1 MRAEQAGPGI
11 PPPGL
16 ITRVAYGFGQVA
28 EGAKTVGF
36 DTFLLFYYNQVL
48 GLPGSLAGAAILCA
62 LCVDAVTDPLVGSV
76 SDGLRSR
83 LGRRHPFMYGS
94 ALPMALC
101 FVMLFNPPALGAAG
115 TFAWLLVFA
124 VGVRVSM
131 TFYSVP
137 SNAMLAELTMDYDGR
152 TGIAS
157 LRTLFFWLGSLL
169 VGQLGYLFFFAP
181 SERFA
186 DGRFDASAY
195 GDFGWTCGA
204 LILLAI
210 LVCSAGTHHRIGTL
224 PRGTPAAWRGLRRLV
239 GDFSGALG
247 NRSYRM
253 LATGALF
260 ASVAAGFTSA
270 AGLYIN
276 TFYWG
281 FSTQQISLLLFSLF
295 AAVGIATV
303 VARPISARF
312 EKRRSALWLSVFATF
327 IGPFAI
333 GARLLGIMPENGDP
347 LLLWLVLG
355 HTLVLMTSVVTIQI
369 LVISMVADAVDITA
383 LRTGRRQEGVFFSV
397 LTFIAKASSGIGGF
411 IAGVMLDLIAFPR
424 TVDPAAMDPA
434 KAQQLGLAT
443 IPVLIVLYTLLCL
456 FLSGYRI
463 SRAEHRRATAE
474 LARAP

>member
-1 MRAEQAGPGI
+1 MRTETARSDFR
-11 PPPGL
+11 PPGL
-16 ITRVAYGFGQVA
+16 FTRIAYGIGQMA
-28 EGAKTVGF
+28 EGTKTVGF

-48 GLPGSLAGAAILCA
+48 GLPGSLAGTAILCA

-76 SDGLRSR
+76 SDGARSR
-83 LGRRHPFMYGS
+83 FGRRHPFMYAS
-94 ALPMALC
+94 ALPMAFC
-101 FVMLFNPPALGAAG
+101 FIMLFNPPSLSAAG
-115 TFAWLLVFA
+115 TFAWLLTFA

-131 TFYSVP
+131 TLYSVP
-137 SNAMLAELTMDYDGR
+137 SNAMLAELTTDYDER

-169 VGQLGYLFFFAP
+169 VGLLGYLFFFAP
-181 SERFA
+181 SDRFA

-204 LILLAI
+204 LIVLAI
-210 LVCSAGTHHRIGTL
+210 LVCSVGTHHRIATL
-224 PRGTPAAWRGLRRLV
+224 PQGAPATRKGLRRLV
-239 GDFSGALG
+239 GDFNSALG

-253 LATGALF
+253 LTIGALF
-260 ASVAAGFTSA
+260 ASIAAGFTSA

-276 TFYWG
+276 TFFWG

-303 VARPISARF
+303 VARPISSKF
-312 EKRRSALWLSVFATF
+312 EKRNSALWLSVFATF

-333 GARLLGIMPENGDP
+333 GARLLGIMPPNGDP

-355 HTLVLMTSVVTIQI
+355 HTLVLMTTVVAIQI
-369 LVISMVADAVDITA
+369 LVISMVADAVDVTA
-383 LRTGRRQEGVFFSV
+383 LKTGRRQEGVFFSV
-397 LTFIAKASSGIGGF
+397 LSFIAKASSGIGGF

-424 TVDPAAMDPA
+424 TVDPSAMDPA
-434 KAQQLGLAT
+434 KATQLGLAM
-443 IPVLIVLYTLLCL
+443 IPVLVVLYTLLCL

-463 SRAEHRRATAE
+463 SRAEHRRVTAQ
-474 LARAP
+474 LARVS